1 MLDHVREAPTEG
13 WRPDLRL
20 ARSPVEILPSGALRR
35 TVTVKPGMCGTSSL
49 FLGQVGDWTWETVSV
64 LCSTNVF
71 TARSAAGD
79 PTYLAFYYFH
89 VQASDEMHPGLLTF
103 GDELE
108 VVSMSF
114 DFGAYSV
121 LTLHRISPAGGTVP
135 SASSIDLVEFYER
148 PRADC
153 LYVENFNRWVSR
165 RGAGNSSLGES
176 SPVEFASNHLPKLPD
191 KYSPRRVYG
200 AARGRGSFHEPTNGE
215 YRVVRDGLTLEYPI
229 DVTRD
234 VNGVGLVYFAS
245 YFSII
250 DRVVLSGWEELGRD
264 GRTFLERSVLDHKLC
279 YLGNA
284 ELNSV
289 LTASLTVYRN
299 IADPALEIFD
309 VRIADRDT
317 GRRIALSTILI
328 RVGAP

>member
-1 MLDHVREAPTEG
+1 MLDQVKGAPATG

-35 TVTVKPGMCGTSSL
+35 TVTVKPGMCGSNSL
-49 FLGQVGDWTWETVSV
+49 FVGQVGDWTWETVSV

-71 TARSAAGD
+71 AARSAAGD

-89 VQASDEMHPGLLTF
+89 VQAGDLLHPGLLSF

-114 DFGAYSV
+114 DFGAYSI
-121 LTLHRISPAGGTVP
+121 LTLHRICPAGGTAP
-135 SASSIDLVEFYER
+135 PASSIDPVEFYER

-165 RGAGNSSLGES
+165 RGAGNESLAQS
-176 SPVEFASNHLPKLPD
+176 SPLDFAFGHLPKLPG

-200 AARGRGSFHEPTNGE
+200 AARARGSFHDPADGGYEA
-215 YRVVRDGLTLEYPI
+215 VCDGLTLEYPI
-229 DVTRD
+229 DITRD

-250 DRVVLSGWEELGRD
+250 DRAVLAAWRWLGRD
-264 GRTFLERSVLDHKLC
+264 GRTFLARSVLDHKLC

-284 ELNSV
+284 DLHSV
-289 LTASLTVYRN
+289 LTASLTVHRN
-299 IADPALEIFD
+299 VTDPTLEIFN
-309 VRIADRDT
+309 VRIANRDT
-317 GRRIALSTILI
+317 GRPVAVSTILI
-328 RVGAP
+328 RVSAP